1 MAKKTVTKITFSGDF
16 EFEMSG
22 DHTNLTIEDVFSKFT
37 GYRNCKGGVSLKK
50 KVLKSPSLVLTKAAY
65 NVKHDE
71 RIRNRVDKAI
81 EALKAPHPIYSFVID
96 CCGTKVGEK
105 HKTLLGIHSAS
116 CVFTNPS
123 VVTWGICTRFAKETT
138 TYDYSKG
145 YSSAVRLNW
154 ELINFN
160 TKVAK
165 YFKKLQYSDC
175 YELNILECETDTTTL
190 LTTVK
195 MTQEA
200 IDLMIELGYAAPTIT
215 TFQLVKYDNKAFIPE
230 VTAMMKECF
239 NVFDGIEMGEWRI
252 K

>member
-22 DHTNLTIEDVFSKFT
+22 DHTNLTIEDVFNRFT
-37 GYRNCKGGVSLKK
+37 GHRNCKGGVTIKQ
-50 KVLKSPSLVLTKAAY
+50 KVLKSPSIVLAKTTY

-71 RIRNRVDKAI
+71 RIRNRVGKAI
-81 EALKAPHPIYSFVID
+81 DALKAPHPIYSFVID
-96 CCGTKVGEK
+96 YGTKVGEK

-116 CVFTNPS
+116 CVYLNPS
-123 VVTWGICTRFAKETT
+123 VVTWGICTRFAKEAI

-145 YSSAVRLNW
+145 YSVSAKINW
-154 ELINFN
+154 ELLNFN

-165 YFKKLQYSDC
+165 YFTKLQYSDC

-195 MTQEA
+195 MTQQA
-200 IDLMIELGYAAPTIT
+200 IDLMIELGYTTPIVT
-215 TFQLVKYDNKAFIPE
+215 TFQLTKYDNKAFIPE